1 MRAVGRGLNRAT
13 LIGHLGRAPEMR
25 YTPSGKP
32 VTSFSIVTQYT
43 WLSSDGRRHEDRDWF
58 NVVAWGELAETCKDS
73 LTRGQRVYVEG
84 RVKTRQWVDDADEN
98 RAWAEIVAQDVVAL
112 ETA

>member
-1 MRAVGRGLNRAT
+1 
-13 LIGHLGRAPEMR
+13 MR

-32 VTSFSIVTQYT
+32 VTSFSIVTQHT

-58 NVVAWGELAETCKDS
+58 SVVAWGELAETCKDS
-73 LTRGQRVYVEG
+73 LTRGQLVYVEG
-84 RVKTRQWVDDADEN
+84 RVKTREWVDDAEEN
-98 RAWAEIVAQDVVAL
+98 RAWAEIVAQDVIAL

>member
-25 YTPSGKP
+25 YT
-32 VTSFSIVTQYT
+32 
-43 WLSSDGRRHEDRDWF
+43 WLSSDGHRHEDKDWF
-58 NVVAWGELAETCKDS
+58 SVVAWGELAETCKDS